1 LGHTPDGL
9 TAYDA
14 PPADDGGGGGD
25 GDDDD
30 DAKRSFARDRS
41 AATRLIV
48 FRYARFRRRGVR
60 YHHIIILFCVIIAI
74 RQVRRGVERQAA
86 RLLFVGKR
94 RGV

>member
-30 DAKRSFARDRS
+30 AKRSFARDRS
-41 AATRLIV
+41 AATRLIGY
-48 FRYARFRRRGVR
+48 RYARFRRR
-60 YHHIIILFCVIIAI
+60 
-74 RQVRRGVERQAA
+74 RGSLSSSFVNYVERSGRAA
-86 RLLFVGKR
+86 SGAFVGKR
-94 RGV
+94 RGTCNQNIMANNMK